1 MKIFQMFRIAL
12 ICGFLAGFASAVAED
27 VDPASD
33 GSQYAWAANLGWL
46 NAEPLGDGGPGLSLS
61 DQSASGWLWSA
72 NSGWISL
79 SCENT
84 SSCASVD
91 YGVVN
96 DGEGQLSGYAWSPTI
111 GWISFSC
118 ADSSSC
124 GSVEYGVEIDPASGA
139 MSVMTVGA
147 GPQFP
152 QRPRRHRSQAIA
164 EVDQIYRNLSV
175 RLQAKGIV
183 LGARISISS
192 RWRTRTRLGN

>member
-72 NSGWISL
+72 NS
-79 SCENT
+79 
-84 SSCASVD
+84 
-91 YGVVN
+91 
-96 DGEGQLSGYAWSPTI
+96 